1 MLVMGQVCVVC
12 EVKFWSTLHIS
23 FNDAL
28 DACTV
33 VLSCSEIQTKPHAD
47 SSPLNPILASTV
59 LATLAS
65 TFLETRKEQ
74 MEAVNHTFIYMYS
87 MNICHILC

>member
-1 MLVMGQVCVVC
+1 VLVRGQVCVVG

-23 FNDAL
+23 FNEAL

-47 SSPLNPILASTV
+47 SPPLNPILASIV

-65 TFLETRKEQ
+65 AFLATRKEQ
-74 MEAVNHTFIYMYS
+74 MEAVNHTFI
-87 MNICHILC
+87 